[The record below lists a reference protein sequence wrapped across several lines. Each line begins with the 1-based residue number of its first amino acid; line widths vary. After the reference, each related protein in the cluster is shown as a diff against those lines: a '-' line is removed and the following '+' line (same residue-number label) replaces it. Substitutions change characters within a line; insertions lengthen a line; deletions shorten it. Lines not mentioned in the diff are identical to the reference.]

1 MKYDNY
7 MMYIEELLK
16 RFRRWLFSGGKVES
30 VATFSSINERQRI
43 VEGVRHFFNENYDLR
58 YNVLK

>member
-1 MKYDNY
+1 